1 MSKSTEKESVEAK
14 LRLGA
19 SGLVSG
25 EEGRAEQFHSKEAG
39 SQSGQRKA
47 GEKLSSVQEPMA
59 LVLSKGN
66 KQPDLI
72 QVSCYFPVTFNFYRI
87 FLEEADLQAPQI
99 NNQREAK
106 LRSGAYGLDLTEAKN
121 GLEITVDVSV
131 EVSEVTEIQDSRLH
145 AKNEET
151 SVPQP
156 VFIVNQNRQPAPIA
170 QKPRLRGHYVEKE
183 LKGHVAKDCPLPCK
197 NCLRILKVET
207 PRCECVCGAGKM
219 RSVSLIRGPSLPF
232 ITRYR
237 QLSNSLPPR
246 VEDIESQWIPA
257 NFPRSYNVRLQNT
270 LLSDIFSS
278 KRCAFE
284 LTYPSMDESGKK
296 KMVST
301 DMFGLVHCLSSKL
314 IQVHVNSTD
323 LLGLVKRSPA
333 GFTEYYF
340 PDHSEMFVRPMSS
353 HGLYKQYAKNIGEKS
368 AKSCIWRLRL
378 DLRCLVPDFDENLYA
393 MNSNEMEPQ
402 MISKLPPSQINREE
416 LLETARNL
424 TQLFGFNDRSS
435 GHWQTRVAAC
445 VALAY
450 YLLGGTVLCVAV
462 TNSAVNHLLEVV
474 VEMVQIFHGE
484 DITAPMA
491 QFVNKTVRIFADY
504 LESSY
509 SLEHSDLEIKDEQ
522 VAEILQMTPPELQK
536 FSQHNREIIPS
547 RMRLVFTTLH
557 KVSSVHFKN
566 SYHFDVILMD
576 EASYSPDASGK
587 IYKKNV
593 MICNKPISNLTLFG
607 DQEQGLGIVCKDC
620 PDIEGRT
627 CSQVDLIATKLR
639 ELSGALRKIKV
650 FTVDEFQGRE
660 SDVVLVSL
668 ARSDG
673 LGFLRDRFITATG
686 RQSNL
691 RINVGTTRAREV
703 VCLLDTRTSSS
714 LITYQCQ
721 RMKVTQN
728 AFFHML

>member
-1 MSKSTEKESVEAK
+1 MGRLPEEDIRVLLKRNGDFLVRTAEPKAGQTRCFILSVMYDETREEAGVIRIVKLSKAVINRNAIPRVGTEGALPGVKSSYRTLGSLEAVEHRYSACSPALYLDYSALILELCYNIAKASSFYEFVRLQGASKGNSAHSMSTMIRLAELLFKDYKLHVVDSLQLGTKKSVSNTGICGRTLQVLEVSGQRSQQQIDFTRERVRLFDMDATRAIHELCKEAK
-14 LRLGA
+14 QVKVVLVDKHPSP
-19 SGLVSG
+19 SGDLS
-25 EEGRAEQFHSKEAG
+25 QEAG
-39 SQSGQRKA
+39 SQSGQRKQ

-59 LVLSKGN
+59 LVLSKGS

-72 QVSCYFPVTFNFYRI
+72 QVRSR
-87 FLEEADLQAPQI
+87 LASASI

-106 LRSGAYGLDLTEAKN
+106 LRSGAYGLDLTEAKK

-170 QKPRLRGHYVEKE
+170 QKPRLRDIM
-183 LKGHVAKDCPLPCK
+183 LRSARTAKIRSSRVTLP
-197 NCLRILKVET
+197 RIAHS
-207 PRCECVCGAGKM
+207 RA
-219 RSVSLIRGPSLPF
+219 RIVSEFSK
-232 ITRYR
+232 
-237 QLSNSLPPR
+237 
-246 VEDIESQWIPA
+246 W
-257 NFPRSYNVRLQNT
+257 RLQDANVYVVQEKC
-270 LLSDIFSS
+270 DIFSS

-301 DMFGLVHCLSSKL
+301 DMFGLVHRLSSKL

-340 PDHSEMFVRPMSS
+340 PVHSEMFVRPMSS
-353 HGLYKQYAKNIGEKS
+353 HGLYKQYAKNMGEKS
-368 AKSCIWRLRL
+368 AKSCIWRLPL

-402 MISKLPPSQINREE
+402 IISKLPPSQINREE

-424 TQLFGFNDRSS
+424 TQFVCFNDSQKTAVEIALQENS
-435 GHWQTRVAAC
+435 IGIVQGPPGTGKTRVAAC

-484 DITAPMA
+484 DITASMA

-522 VAEILQMTPPELQK
+522 VAEILQMTPLNCRS
-536 FSQHNREIIPS
+536 FHSII
-547 RMRLVFTTLH
+547 V
-557 KVSSVHFKN
+557 
-566 SYHFDVILMD
+566 
-576 EASYSPDASGK
+576 
-587 IYKKNV
+587 
-593 MICNKPISNLTLFG
+593 
-607 DQEQGLGIVCKDC
+607 
-620 PDIEGRT
+620 
-627 CSQVDLIATKLR
+627 KL
-639 ELSGALRKIKV
+639 S
-650 FTVDEFQGRE
+650 
-660 SDVVLVSL
+660 
-668 ARSDG
+668 
-673 LGFLRDRFITATG
+673 
-686 RQSNL
+686 
-691 RINVGTTRAREV
+691 
-703 VCLLDTRTSSS
+703 
-714 LITYQCQ
+714 
-721 RMKVTQN
+721 
-728 AFFHML
+728 HP